1 MPPTDT
7 YAATSSETS
16 APTSLRERKKAET
29 WHAIHDAAAD
39 LALDED
45 TTHVTVESI
54 ASEAGISQRTFFNY
68 FSTKEDAILGV
79 RTPTVR
85 ELPEDFL
92 DGDDLMG
99 RTSELL
105 LEVGRSTYS
114 QGDKERRARLFEKFP
129 HLLLRRREMMIEG
142 EDLVYRALLE
152 KMAEHPEWSAGLN
165 GHSVEET
172 ARMLTLAAGVPLRY
186 LIVTG
191 TTGGHV
197 DQSALEGSIGLFQ
210 DLYRKL
216 S

>member
-1 MPPTDT
+1 MDT
-7 YAATSSETS
+7 SAATPSEAS

-68 FSTKEDAILGV
+68 FATKEDAILGV
-79 RTPTVR
+79 RTPTIR
-85 ELPEDFL
+85 ELPADFL
-92 DGDDLMG
+92 DGDGLMA
-99 RTSELL
+99 RTTELL

-114 QGDKERRARLFEKFP
+114 QGDKARRARLVEKFS
-129 HLLLRRREMMIEG
+129 HLMLRRREMMIEG
-142 EDLVYRALLE
+142 EDLVYRVVLE
-152 KMAEHPEWSAGLN
+152 RMREHPDWSGGLN
-165 GHSVEET
+165 GHTVEET

-191 TTGGHV
+191 SPGAQFEPGTV
-197 DQSALEGSIGLFQ
+197 DDSISLFQ

>member
-7 YAATSSETS
+7 PVS
-16 APTSLRERKKAET
+16 TSLRERKKTET
-29 WHAIHDAAAD
+29 WHAIHDAAAE

-45 TTHVTVESI
+45 TKHVTVEAI

-68 FSTKEDAILGV
+68 FPAKEDAILGV
-79 RTPTVR
+79 KTPTIR
-85 ELPEDFL
+85 ELPGDFL
-92 DGDDLMG
+92 DGEGLLP
-99 RTSELL
+99 RTAELL

-129 HLLLRRREMMIEG
+129 HLLLRRREMMLEG

-152 KMAEHPEWSAGLN
+152 RMVDHPDWSGGLN

-172 ARMLTLAAGVPLRY
+172 ARMLTMAAGVPLRY

-191 TTGGHV
+191 QAGASV
-197 DQSALEGSIGLFQ
+197 DQPAVNDSISLFQ